1 MKVFAV
7 AIVAIQICITFAQKT
22 LMQETEPM
30 VWGKFMHIYFCGTI
44 TYVSIPSFFSI
55 LFLKTA
61 SKLVYTIGSFVKAAR
76 QNKFQLEIPEG
87 FPVDELTKFQ
97 DEALDFIKWG
107 SEENN
112 NGIPFAQM
120 MQLIKA
126 NKHNLGSLGMDETTR
141 NYVRSI
147 LENIGAYEAQK
158 EGDSLYLATYRS
170 IQQKVSCVYGV
181 VKDIGTKTIVVAFR
195 GSQNPDFSTRD
206 WRSNI
211 NAQMTDLKTPTLIK
225 DKMKGKLKERL
236 LVHKGFYGEYSHLS
250 YCI

>member
-1 MKVFAV
+1 MSF
-7 AIVAIQICITFAQKT
+7 C
-22 LMQETEPM
+22 
-30 VWGKFMHIYFCGTI
+30 FCGTLF
-44 TYVSIPSFFSI
+44 YVLVTSLFFDASMRI
-55 LFLKTA
+55 A
-61 SKLVYTIGSFVKAAR
+61 SKLVYTIGKFVKAAR
-76 QNKFQLEIPEG
+76 EDKFQMEIPEG
-87 FPVDELTKFQ
+87 FPVDELTKFK
-97 DEALDFIKWG
+97 DEAVDFIN
-107 SEENN
+107 EDNN
-112 NGIPFAQM
+112 NGIPFAQI
-120 MQLIKA
+120 MQLINA

-147 LENIGAYEAQK
+147 LEKIGAYEAQK
-158 EGDSLYLATYRS
+158 EGNSLYLATYRS

-181 VKDIGTKTIVVAFR
+181 VKDVDSKTIVIAFR

-225 DKMKGKLKERL
+225 DKMKGKLKDRL

>member
-1 MKVFAV
+1 MYF
-7 AIVAIQICITFAQKT
+7 
-22 LMQETEPM
+22 
-30 VWGKFMHIYFCGTI
+30 GFCGILVRVLFTSLFFV
-44 TYVSIPSFFSI
+44 VS
-55 LFLKTA
+55 LKKA
-61 SKLVYTIGSFVKAAR
+61 SKLVYTIGKFVKAAR

-87 FPVDELTKFQ
+87 FPVDELTKFK
-97 DEALDFIKWG
+97 DEAIDFIKWDR
-107 SEENN
+107 EDNN
-112 NGIPFAQM
+112 NGIPFAKM
-120 MQLIKA
+120 MQLINA
-126 NKHNLGSLGMDETTR
+126 NKHNLGSLAMDETTR

-147 LENIGAYEAQK
+147 LEKIEVYEAQK

-181 VKDIGTKTIVVAFR
+181 VKDIESKQIIVAFR

-236 LVHKGFYGEYSHLS
+236 LVHKGFYG
-250 YCI
+250 